1 MTDKLKITIEVAGRR
16 YKLTVNR
23 DLEETY
29 RKAAKIINEQIAYY
43 RGKQDIQE
51 SDVLTM
57 AAFRVALAYVAVQ
70 SENNKNSLAIAEICK
85 EIEDALLSD

>member
-23 DLEETY
+23 DLEEAY
-29 RKAAKIINEQIAYY
+29 RKAAKIINDQVAYY
-43 RGKQDIQE
+43 KQKQDVQE
-51 SDVLTM
+51 TDILAM

-70 SENNKNSLAIAEICK
+70 SENNKNSLALAEICR
-85 EIEDALLSD
+85 EIEDTLLSD

>member
-23 DLEETY
+23 DLEEAY
-29 RKAAKIINEQIAYY
+29 RKAARIINDQVAYY
-43 RGKQDIQE
+43 KQKQDIEEQ
-51 SDVLTM
+51 DILAM

-70 SENNKNSLAIAEICK
+70 SENNRNSALLAGICK
-85 EIEDALLSD
+85 EIEAELS